1 MSTENKYFILDS
13 GENMHH
19 YAKMIIEKLQ
29 KDGLHFLHFETDS
42 ENLFCCEEV
51 DEDEFL
57 NLFRLSNDTSKNNGY
72 KNESE

>member
-1 MSTENKYFILDS
+1 
-13 GENMHH
+13 MHH

-57 NLFRLSNDTSKNNGY
+57 NLFRLSNVQ
-72 KNESE
+72 KNEE